1 MNQFKGI
8 DILATHVTK
17 LNSIIN
23 TTKYILLDF
32 DEGRKDSENNGRK
45 GGGVCIYILTQQS
58 NFLTSVQ
65 VILNA
70 LIFPRNKSPGLFLFI
85 NSWTKDEFGCL
96 GTPQYDH
103 CVS

>member
-17 LNSIIN
+17 LNSTIN

-45 GGGVCIYILTQQS
+45 GGGVCIYILTQ
-58 NFLTSVQ
+58 
-65 VILNA
+65 
-70 LIFPRNKSPGLFLFI
+70 
-85 NSWTKDEFGCL
+85 
-96 GTPQYDH
+96 
-103 CVS
+103 